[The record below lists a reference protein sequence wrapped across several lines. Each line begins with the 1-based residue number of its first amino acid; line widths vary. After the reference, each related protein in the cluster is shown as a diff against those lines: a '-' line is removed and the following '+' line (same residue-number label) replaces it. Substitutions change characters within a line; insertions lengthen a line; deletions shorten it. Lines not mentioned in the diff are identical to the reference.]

1 MFEFHQQIIQM
12 AILLLTLPLTLIFYG
27 LFIESFSIGLSP
39 FNLPT
44 INLINKKH
52 KEILCL
58 N

>member
-12 AILLLTLPLTLIFYG
+12 AILLLTLPLTLILYG

-39 FNLPT
+39 FNLLS